1 MLPIGANLIVSG
13 YQQTIC
19 FLGNCCKNVTR
30 YISLF
35 NDLGIAKRSCT
46 HFAGGMG
53 TPCSNK
59 DWTAQGL
66 RIRFAPCRCAAADE
80 GQDSAARTKS
90 KRGKLMGD
98 DKLPPERGAEVVG
111 IGPTA
116 VDPTGGLEVF
126 EIAGTIKW
134 FDISKGYGF
143 IVP

>member
-1 MLPIGANLIVSG
+1 MIRYVAAIRINNYRGCEQTREKMLPIGANLIVSG
-13 YQQTIC
+13 YQRTIC

-35 NDLGIAKRSCT
+35 NDLDIAKRSCT

-80 GQDSAARTKS
+80 GQDSAARTKVS
-90 KRGKLMGD
+90 GVSLWVTTSCP
-98 DKLPPERGAEVVG
+98 LS
-111 IGPTA
+111 
-116 VDPTGGLEVF
+116 GGQRWLVL
-126 EIAGTIKW
+126 
-134 FDISKGYGF
+134 
-143 IVP
+143 VQPQ